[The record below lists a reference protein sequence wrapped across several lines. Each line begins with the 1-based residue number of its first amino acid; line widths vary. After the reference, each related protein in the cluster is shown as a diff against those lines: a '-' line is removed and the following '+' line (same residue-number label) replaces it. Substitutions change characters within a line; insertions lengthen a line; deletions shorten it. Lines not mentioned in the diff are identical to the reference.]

1 MNSSARI
8 RQTLKSGLPTVGSWM
23 QIPSPSLAELMGA
36 AGYDWVAID
45 REHGSIGLSVMA
57 DVCRALE
64 LNGTVPLARVAE
76 NSCTEIK
83 QVIEAGCRGIIVP
96 MIESRA
102 DLENAVAWAK
112 YPPKGRR
119 GVGFSR
125 ANLFGQRFSNH
136 FPVFND
142 ESIVVA
148 QIESIGAINALE
160 DILSVP
166 DLDAV
171 IVGPYDLSASM
182 GITGQFG
189 DPRFTEAL
197 NRVRDLARKHAVPM
211 GIHVVQPDPALLRAK
226 IAEGYQFIA
235 YGIDAVF
242 VSKSAANPLQ
252 SQPQIL

>member
-1 MNSSARI
+1 MSTSTQI
-8 RQTLKSGLPTVGSWM
+8 RRALKSGLPTVGSWM

-45 REHGSIGLSVMA
+45 REHGSIGLTVMA
-57 DVCRALE
+57 DICRALE

-83 QVIEAGCRGIIVP
+83 QVLEAGCRGVIVP

-102 DLENAVAWAK
+102 DLENAIAWAK

-125 ANLFGQRFSNH
+125 ANLFGQRFSTH
-136 FPVFND
+136 FPAFND

-148 QIESIGAINALE
+148 QIESIGAINALDE
-160 DILSVP
+160 ILSVP
-166 DLDAV
+166 DVDAM
-171 IVGPYDLSASM
+171 IIGPYDLSASM

-189 DPRFTEAL
+189 DPRFAEVI
-197 NRVRDLARKHAVPM
+197 NRAQHLARHHAVPM
-211 GIHVVQPDPALLRAK
+211 GIHVVQPDPAMLRAK
-226 IAEGYQFIA
+226 IADGYQFIA

-252 SQPQIL
+252 TR